1 MMDLDTDRISGDLE
15 QLARMCRCKEKEM
28 AVAVEELRASK
39 TAAIVKQNGS
49 IIIISKKRQRE
60 MELRVLRQKS
70 GSTGGSSSQA
80 QRELLKEFCSDFATP
95 ASYSDSDSSGV
106 KEGGMGET
114 PPDWMSGEDFK
125 LAWSEWETHRKE
137 IGKPITPLA
146 SKKLLKQCASM
157 GRDRAISAINHSI
170 ARQWRG
176 IFEDKNAET
185 VAANGGVGR
194 TPVRPHTKRE
204 SWQIENDIKSV
215 RAQQEKVLDVS
226 RYGYTD
232 GFLKL
237 HKMADGGDVRAV
249 EDLAA
254 WHRLKERKVA
264 LESELRSL

>member
-1 MMDLDTDRISGDLE
+1 MV
-15 QLARMCRCKEKEM
+15 RMGNPPEG
-28 AVAVEELRASK
+28 
-39 TAAIVKQNGS
+39 N
-49 IIIISKKRQRE
+49 RE
-60 MELRVLRQKS
+60 
-70 GSTGGSSSQA
+70 A
-80 QRELLKEFCSDFATP
+80 DYP
-95 ASYSDSDSSGV
+95 IGV
-106 KEGGMGET
+106 KETFEAMR
-114 PPDWMSGEDFK
+114 
-125 LAWSEWETHRKE
+125 LN
-137 IGKPITPLA
+137 GKGPRNLRHQP
-146 SKKLLKQCASM
+146 Q
-157 GRDRAISAINHSI
+157 
-170 ARQWRG
+170 RG

-194 TPVRPHTKRE
+194 TPVRPPTKRE

-215 RAQQEKVLDVS
+215 RAQQEKLLDVS